1 MEKVIV
7 FAGTTE
13 GYELCRFLSEHQI
26 SVYACAATEYGGK
39 ALTETPYLHIHTGRL
54 SREEM
59 EAFFLKEAP
68 NFVLDATHPYAA
80 EVTDNIKSACEKTG
94 FFYQRVLRE
103 QGRQAEKAVYVE
115 STEAAAEF
123 LNTTEGN
130 VLLTTG
136 SKELKK
142 FLGVKDYKERLYA
155 RVLSLPSVM
164 EECSAAGFEG
174 KHLIGMQG
182 PFSRELNEAMLRRLY
197 ARVLSLP
204 SVMEECSAAGFEGKH
219 LIGMQGPFS
228 RELNE
233 AMLRQF
239 HCRYLVTKD
248 SGKAGGFQEK
258 IDAAFS
264 CGAIPVIIGRP
275 LKEEGLSLV
284 ECKKRYLVT
293 KDSGKAGGFQEK
305 IDAAFSCGAIPVI
318 IGRPLKEEGLSLV
331 ECKKWL
337 SQNLGFSLK
346 PQITLLGIG
355 MGSRDTL
362 TIEGEK
368 ALEKAEL
375 LIGARRIADS
385 VKMPHHTV
393 IYEYDSE
400 KILKCIEENSQYEHI
415 VIALSGDVGFYSG
428 AKKLLHN
435 LGEDTRVICGISSV
449 VYFMAKAGLS
459 WDDAKIVSAHGRN
472 CNLVSLICH
481 SKKVF
486 SILGTKDGISSLAGR
501 LVSYGMGDVL
511 LYVGENLSY
520 ENEKIFVKPAKEL
533 VSYEGDA
540 LCVVCAY
547 NENASELMSTHGIKD
562 ECFIRGKAPMT
573 KEEVRTVS
581 LMKLGL
587 SEDSVCYDVGAGTG
601 SVAHG
606 IKDECFIRGKA
617 PMTKEE
623 VRTVSLMKLG
633 LSEDSVCYDVG
644 AGTGSVAVEMALRA
658 HQGKVYAIEKKE
670 DALALILE
678 NKKKFAADNLEIVG
692 GCAPEA
698 MEELPVPTHAF
709 IGGSSGNL
717 KDIIRLLLNKNPEVK
732 IVINCITL
740 ETVGEAMEAI
750 REFDFQERDISGN
763 LKDIIRLL
771 LNKNP
776 EVKIVINC
784 ITLETVGEAMEAI
797 REFDFQERDIVQM
810 SVSRSKEVGRYHMMM
825 GENPI
830 YIFTC
835 RRASL

>member
-59 EAFFLKEAP
+59 EAFFLKEEP

-182 PFSRELNEAMLRRLY
+182 PFSRELNEAMLR
-197 ARVLSLP
+197 
-204 SVMEECSAAGFEGKH
+204 
-219 LIGMQGPFS
+219 
-228 RELNE
+228 
-233 AMLRQF
+233 QF

-284 ECKKRYLVT
+284 ECKK
-293 KDSGKAGGFQEK
+293 
-305 IDAAFSCGAIPVI
+305 
-318 IGRPLKEEGLSLV
+318 
-331 ECKKWL
+331 WL
-337 SQNLGFSLK
+337 SQKFGFSLK

-393 IYEYDSE
+393 VYEYDSE

-533 VSYEGDA
+533 VSYEGDT

-547 NENASELMSTHGIKD
+547 NENASELMST
-562 ECFIRGKAPMT
+562 
-573 KEEVRTVS
+573 
-581 LMKLGL
+581 
-587 SEDSVCYDVGAGTG
+587 
-601 SVAHG
+601 HG

-750 REFDFQERDISGN
+750 REFDFQERDI
-763 LKDIIRLL
+763 
-771 LNKNP
+771 
-776 EVKIVINC
+776 
-784 ITLETVGEAMEAI
+784 
-797 REFDFQERDIVQM
+797 VQM

-835 RRASL
+835 RRTSL

>member
-59 EAFFLKEAP
+59 EAFFLKEEP

-103 QGRQAEKAVYVE
+103 QGKQAEKAVYVE

-142 FLGVKDYKERLYA
+142 FLGVKDYKE
-155 RVLSLPSVM
+155 
-164 EECSAAGFEG
+164 
-174 KHLIGMQG
+174 
-182 PFSRELNEAMLRRLY
+182 RLY

-284 ECKKRYLVT
+284 ECKK
-293 KDSGKAGGFQEK
+293 
-305 IDAAFSCGAIPVI
+305 
-318 IGRPLKEEGLSLV
+318 
-331 ECKKWL
+331 WL
-337 SQNLGFSLK
+337 SQKFGFSLK

-533 VSYEGDA
+533 VSYEGDT

-547 NENASELMSTHGIKD
+547 NENASELMST
-562 ECFIRGKAPMT
+562 
-573 KEEVRTVS
+573 
-581 LMKLGL
+581 
-587 SEDSVCYDVGAGTG
+587 
-601 SVAHG
+601 HG

-740 ETVGEAMEAI
+740 ETVGEAMEA
-750 REFDFQERDISGN
+750 
-763 LKDIIRLL
+763 
-771 LNKNP
+771 
-776 EVKIVINC
+776 V
-784 ITLETVGEAMEAI
+784 

-835 RRASL
+835 RRTSL

>member
-59 EAFFLKEAP
+59 EAFFLKEEP

-182 PFSRELNEAMLRRLY
+182 PFSRELNEAMLR
-197 ARVLSLP
+197 
-204 SVMEECSAAGFEGKH
+204 
-219 LIGMQGPFS
+219 
-228 RELNE
+228 
-233 AMLRQF
+233 QF

-284 ECKKRYLVT
+284 ECKK
-293 KDSGKAGGFQEK
+293 
-305 IDAAFSCGAIPVI
+305 
-318 IGRPLKEEGLSLV
+318 
-331 ECKKWL
+331 WL
-337 SQNLGFSLK
+337 SQKFGVSLK

-393 IYEYDSE
+393 VYEYDSE

-533 VSYEGDA
+533 VSYEGDT

-547 NENASELMSTHGIKD
+547 NENASELMST
-562 ECFIRGKAPMT
+562 
-573 KEEVRTVS
+573 
-581 LMKLGL
+581 
-587 SEDSVCYDVGAGTG
+587 
-601 SVAHG
+601 HG

-717 KDIIRLLLNKNPEVK
+717 KEIIRLLLNKNPEVK

-750 REFDFQERDISGN
+750 REFDFQE
-763 LKDIIRLL
+763 K
-771 LNKNP
+771 
-776 EVKIVINC
+776 
-784 ITLETVGEAMEAI
+784 
-797 REFDFQERDIVQM
+797 DIVQM

-835 RRASL
+835 RRTSL

>member
-59 EAFFLKEAP
+59 EAFFLKEEP

-182 PFSRELNEAMLRRLY
+182 PFSRELNEAMLR
-197 ARVLSLP
+197 
-204 SVMEECSAAGFEGKH
+204 
-219 LIGMQGPFS
+219 
-228 RELNE
+228 
-233 AMLRQF
+233 QF

-284 ECKKRYLVT
+284 ECKK
-293 KDSGKAGGFQEK
+293 
-305 IDAAFSCGAIPVI
+305 
-318 IGRPLKEEGLSLV
+318 
-331 ECKKWL
+331 WL
-337 SQNLGFSLK
+337 SQKFGFSLK

-533 VSYEGDA
+533 VSYEGDT

-547 NENASELMSTHGIKD
+547 NENASELMST
-562 ECFIRGKAPMT
+562 
-573 KEEVRTVS
+573 
-581 LMKLGL
+581 
-587 SEDSVCYDVGAGTG
+587 
-601 SVAHG
+601 HG

-750 REFDFQERDISGN
+750 REFDFQERDI
-763 LKDIIRLL
+763 
-771 LNKNP
+771 
-776 EVKIVINC
+776 
-784 ITLETVGEAMEAI
+784 
-797 REFDFQERDIVQM
+797 VQM

-835 RRASL
+835 RRTSL